1 MRRTVAGGSGVTKDE
16 DEHSFES
23 IKLRITEE
31 GRVERGKEGG
41 KEREKAHHRLL
52 LIRDPL

>member
-1 MRRTVAGGSGVTKDE
+1 VAGGSGVTKDE